1 MSTCSSSL
9 RSIGAILQRVS
20 SNVGAPLTPHRTCFI
35 HRAFSSS
42 STSLHW
48 GLPLKGFDLR
58 AGSGGGVRKIW
69 ICSPLCMGRRSSKI
83 ATRKLDTGGGFWA
96 AVAARKVFDG
106 AQDLKKAKR
115 YSKIGKEVVS
125 AVQKGGPNPVSNPV
139 LAAIL
144 EKAKELDIPK
154 EIVER
159 NMKRASEKGQ
169 EAYIEK
175 IYEVYGF
182 GGVGI
187 LIEVLTD
194 KVTRSVSLIREIVK
208 DCGGKMADSGSVM
221 FRFRRARIVNVRA
234 GDADKDQ
241 LLGIALDAG
250 AEDVIDPPDDDED
263 DYEEISESYYYK
275 IVSSP
280 ENYSA
285 IISKLRE
292 EGIQFEPD
300 NGSELLPINLVEVDD
315 EAMRLNKE
323 LMSKLLELDDVDAV
337 YSDQK

>member
-1 MSTCSSSL
+1 
-9 RSIGAILQRVS
+9 
-20 SNVGAPLTPHRTCFI
+20 
-35 HRAFSSS
+35 
-42 STSLHW
+42 
-48 GLPLKGFDLR
+48 
-58 AGSGGGVRKIW
+58 
-69 ICSPLCMGRRSSKI
+69 MGRRSSKI
-83 ATRKLDTGGGFWA
+83 ATRK
-96 AVAARKVFDG
+96 G

-125 AVQKGGPNPVSNPV
+125 AVQKGGPNPVSNPI

-144 EKAKELDIPK
+144 EKAKELDVPK

-221 FRFRRARIVNVRA
+221 FRFRRARIVNIRA

-263 DYEEISESYYYK
+263 DCEEISESYYYK

-285 IISKLRE
+285 IISRLRE
-292 EGIQFEPD
+292 EGIKFEPD
-300 NGSELLPINLVEVDD
+300 NGSELLPVNPVEVGD
-315 EAMRLNKE
+315 EAMHLNKE
-323 LMSKLLELDDVDAV
+323 LMSTLLELDDVDAV

>member
-1 MSTCSSSL
+1 MSTCSSHI

-20 SNVGAPLTPHRTCFI
+20 SNVGAALTPHRTCFI

-42 STSLHW
+42 SKSLHW
-48 GLPLKGFDLR
+48 GLPLKSFDLR

-83 ATRKLDTGGGFWA
+83 ATRK
-96 AVAARKVFDG
+96 G

-125 AVQKGGPNPVSNPV
+125 AVQKGGPNPVSNPI
-139 LAAIL
+139 LSAIL
-144 EKAKELDIPK
+144 EKAKELDVPK

-292 EGIQFEPD
+292 EGIKFEPD
-300 NGSELLPINLVEVDD
+300 NGSELLPINPVEVDD
-315 EAMRLNKE
+315 EAMHLNKK